1 MRESHYAVAKEAKRA
16 MHIDYKNLPRAP
28 GRFLKLKLEKMRIQ
42 ATSSSITQ
50 QIINHIQ

>member
-1 MRESHYAVAKEAKRA
+1 MGEVTARWRKKLS
-16 MHIDYKNLPRAP
+16 IDYENLPRAP